1 MAISYA
7 PASNKAYTLPDNASY
22 IKPEMVTRLPEVIN
36 APKAGPLEP
45 VEEVIIIL
53 IIDSITN

>member
-45 VEEVIIIL
+45 VEEVI
-53 IIDSITN
+53 